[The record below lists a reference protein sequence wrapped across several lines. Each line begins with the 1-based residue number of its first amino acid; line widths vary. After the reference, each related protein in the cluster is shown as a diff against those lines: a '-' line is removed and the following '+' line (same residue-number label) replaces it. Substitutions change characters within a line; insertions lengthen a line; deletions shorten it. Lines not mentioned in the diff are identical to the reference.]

1 MNHVI
6 DMLKIIFILLFGNRT
21 TKVQKIQILKIEIN
35 YELQSLRMNSAGVV
49 FLKTILQN
57 IKIFLIIL

>member
-35 YELQSLRMNSAGVV
+35 SKLQSLKMNSAGVV
-49 FLKTILQN
+49 FFKTILQN